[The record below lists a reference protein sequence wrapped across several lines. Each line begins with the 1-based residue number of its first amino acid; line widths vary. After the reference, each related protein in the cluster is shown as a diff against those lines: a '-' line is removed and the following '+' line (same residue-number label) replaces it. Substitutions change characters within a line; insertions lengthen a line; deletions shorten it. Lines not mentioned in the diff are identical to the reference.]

1 MELQTPQN
9 KYSHTRSFIAV
20 NKDNLAAI
28 PVFWQLSDVERGA
41 VASIT
46 DKKFFFMG
54 NRVFSQGDPG
64 GQLFIVHKG
73 VVKITRSVRGN
84 FQQSLSIKKS
94 GEIFG
99 KVSFFDNQEQYTT
112 AVCVTDSMIF
122 IINKAYF
129 DELAQINPVLG
140 VKILRSINLSICS
153 QLRITNSSFNRMA
166 KYIRCS
172 G

>member
-9 KYSHTRSFIAV
+9 QPIQTKSFIAV
-20 NKDNLAAI
+20 NSDALAAI
-28 PVFWQLSDVERGA
+28 PFFSQLNDEERGA

-46 DKKFFFMG
+46 DKKLFFMG
-54 NRVFSQGDPG
+54 NRVFSPGDPG

-73 VVKITRSVRGN
+73 VVKITQSIREN
-84 FQQSLSIKKS
+84 YDQSLSIKKS
-94 GEIFG
+94 GDIFG
-99 KVSFFDNQEQYTT
+99 KVSFFNDQKQYSS

-140 VKILRSINLSICS
+140 IKILRSINMSICS
-153 QLRITNSSFNRMA
+153 QLRETNSSFNSMV

-172 G
+172 S

>member
-9 KYSHTRSFIAV
+9 QPIQTKSFIAV
-20 NKDNLAAI
+20 NKDDLAAI
-28 PVFWQLSDVERGA
+28 PVFSQLSEVEREA

-46 DKKFFFMG
+46 DKKLFFMG
-54 NRVFSQGDPG
+54 NRVFCRGDPG

-73 VVKITRSVRGN
+73 VVKITRSIRGN
-84 FQQSLSIKKS
+84 FEQSLAIKKS
-94 GEIFG
+94 GDLFG
-99 KVSFFDNQEQYTT
+99 KVSFFDNQNQYST

-129 DELAQINPVLG
+129 DELTQINPVLG
-140 VKILRSINLSICS
+140 VKILRSINISICS
-153 QLRITNSSFNRMA
+153 QLRKTNSSFNRMV
-166 KYIRCS
+166 KYVRCS